1 MDKVV
6 HFEIPYDDKERV
18 QGFYEKVFDWDFQ
31 DMPEMNYLTARSGEV
46 DEDFM
51 MKEKGVINGGMY
63 KRDEKSA
70 KSPVIV
76 ISVNS
81 IDEKIV
87 QIKNSGG
94 KVFREKVQVGDMG
107 FYAQVEDTEGNII
120 GIWEDIKKE

>member
-18 QGFYEKVFDWDFQ
+18 QGFYEKVFDWKFQ

-94 KVFREKVQVGDMG
+94 KVFREKIQVGDMG
-107 FYAQVEDTEGNII
+107 FYAQVEDSEGNII
-120 GIWEDIKKE
+120 GIWEDVKKE